1 MSKVSLFSVAFIIL
15 ILLAIVVY
23 NQLQNGIQESSHKP
37 EPMSIL
43 FKKEAIA
50 KSYNYTLIDNQTRPR
65 WLDWNE
71 PEPVAFCG
79 QPEILSIHGISK
91 QSLKS
96 FGKVYL
102 ICSDEGRLGNLMSQ
116 YGSLYGMAR
125 LLDVRA
131 AITEYHKTTLT
142 TMFPNISM
150 PMYSLDH
157 VNCSRYDRHRWLIF
171 HEYVKPSRLK
181 KKNVILGDRQEY
193 SCSEHVQ
200 TCLNIWFPGSSYSYR
215 KWSNSVGIC
224 WPMTFKSITLS
235 KQWPM
240 KNLQ

>member
-1 MSKVSLFSVAFIIL
+1 MVSKNS
-15 ILLAIVVY
+15 
-23 NQLQNGIQESSHKP
+23 
-37 EPMSIL
+37 
-43 FKKEAIA
+43 
-50 KSYNYTLIDNQTRPR
+50 TTNQTQCQSCSRKRPSQNPTIIH
-65 WLDWNE
+65 WLTIRQ
-71 PEPVAFCG
+71 G
-79 QPEILSIHGISK
+79 QDGSTGTSQSQWHFVVNLESCPFMVFL
-91 QSLKS
+91 SLKS
-96 FGKVYL
+96 FSIYL

-131 AITEYHKTTLT
+131 AITDYHKTILT
-142 TMFPNISM
+142 TLFPNISM

-200 TCLNIWFPGSSYSYR
+200 TCLNIWFPGSSYR

-224 WPMTFKSITLS
+224 WPMTFK
-235 KQWPM
+235 
-240 KNLQ
+240 